1 MGKRIA
7 VITGASSGIGR
18 CFALTAE
25 KHGKF
30 DELWAIARREDRLE
44 ELKSLVNVPVRP
56 LPMDLTD
63 RENLPSSREEGL
75 RLLHGLATNLATSLQ
90 TPQEA

>member
-25 KHGKF
+25 KHGRF

-44 ELKSLVNVPVRP
+44 ELKSLVNVPVRT

-63 RENLPSSREEGL
+63 RENLEK
-75 RLLHGLATNLATSLQ
+75 
-90 TPQEA
+90 

>member
-30 DELWAIARREDRLE
+30 DELWAIAQKRMECWDCDAEDCEGCDKLE
-44 ELKSLVNVPVRP
+44 
-56 LPMDLTD
+56 D
-63 RENLPSSREEGL
+63 
-75 RLLHGLATNLATSLQ
+75 
-90 TPQEA
+90 